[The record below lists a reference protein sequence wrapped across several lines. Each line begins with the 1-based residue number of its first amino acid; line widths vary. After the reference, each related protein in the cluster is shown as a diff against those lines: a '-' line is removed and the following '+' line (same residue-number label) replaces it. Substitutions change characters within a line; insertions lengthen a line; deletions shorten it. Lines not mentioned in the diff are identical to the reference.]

1 MEAFIREKTEVKLK
15 NPILVEG
22 FPGLGYIGRIAIIY
36 LAKQLK
42 AQPLSELYSPY
53 FPYHVI
59 VGSGGRVRLPRARF
73 YFWKNS
79 DPDKNDLILLTGDSQ
94 AQTLEGQYDLAERIL
109 NYAEKQGVKTMMAIG
124 GYMAKSEDVNP
135 KVVCVS
141 TNSRLLKRI
150 LKSGAQQSPAGNPIV
165 GVVGLT
171 LGLAKFKK
179 IDAACLLGE
188 TMGHM
193 PDPKASKAILKI
205 LQQFLGIEV
214 DLTLIDKE
222 IERSEEVFK
231 KMEDAQRKLEAYTK
245 ERVETEGKKITYIS

>member
-1 MEAFIREKTEVKLK
+1 MEAFIREKTEVKLN
-15 NPILVEG
+15 NPVLVEG

-36 LAKQLK
+36 LVKQLK

-59 VGSGGRVRLPRARF
+59 VGSSGRVRLPRARF

-79 DPDKNDLILLTGDSQ
+79 NPDKNDLILLTGDSQ
-94 AQTLEGQYDLAERIL
+94 AQTLEGQYGLAEIIL
-109 NYAEKQGVKTMMAIG
+109 NYAEKQGVKTLIAMG
-124 GYMAKSEDVNP
+124 GYMAKSEDANT

-141 TNSRLLKRI
+141 TSGRLLKRL
-150 LKSGAQQSPAGNPIV
+150 LKSGARPSPAGNPIV

-171 LGLAKFKK
+171 LGLAKFRKM
-179 IDAACLLGE
+179 DAACLLGE

-205 LQQFLGIEV
+205 LQQFLGVDV
-214 DLTLIDKE
+214 DLVLIDKE
-222 IERSEEVFK
+222 IKHSEEVFK

-245 ERVETEGKKITYIS
+245 ERVETEGKKLTYIS